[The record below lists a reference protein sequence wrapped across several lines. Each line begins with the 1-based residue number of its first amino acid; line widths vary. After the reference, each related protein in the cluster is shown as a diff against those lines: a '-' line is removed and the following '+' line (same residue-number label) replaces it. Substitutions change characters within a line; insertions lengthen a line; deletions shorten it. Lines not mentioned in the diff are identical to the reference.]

1 MMCPLELD
9 EHPTHHL
16 DDHLIAVGVLVLF
29 CAITLLLTR

>member
-16 DDHLIAVGVLVLF
+16 RDHLIALGVLVLF
-29 CAITLLLTR
+29 CVIGALLPR